1 MPLVEIR
8 NVIGP
13 VHLPDQRRGKFCG
26 LLLTDDAVTLPR
38 ISALPSL
45 ACDMS
50 ASIDR
55 LFFRL
60 LFMYIWL
67 CFVLGRIKRK
77 CVNILFVNS
86 FVNRTKPH
94 LHVPSVTVFTK
105 VAP

>member
-8 NVIGP
+8 NVMGP

-26 LLLTDDAVTLPR
+26 LVLGDDEVTLPR

-50 ASIDR
+50 ASIHR

-60 LFMYIWL
+60 LFM
-67 CFVLGRIKRK
+67 
-77 CVNILFVNS
+77 
-86 FVNRTKPH
+86 
-94 LHVPSVTVFTK
+94 
-105 VAP
+105 